1 MATPSKQPK
10 LTHEI
15 LTEQSKEKE
24 INDLKNQLKKQK
36 VENQELLDGMLDLKN
51 QLACQKE
58 KLREKDKALKI
69 NRENIAEL
77 KSQRDKIQEK
87 YDLLKHPLD
96 HLPDEVQLNI
106 FKFLDLDDVI
116 RCAHVSKRTRRICHD
131 ESIWKKVNLNG
142 KCVPSEFIEQILEN
156 GCQYINLDGT
166 KIFGDLNLSRKDY
179 DVKYLN
185 ISWCKADK
193 GVLEKLVSSCQS
205 LQKIALAN
213 LDVNERTGWNVAFNV
228 LKNLNPQKLQ
238 TLDLNA
244 VEGLDL
250 ELMKSLLSCKTLTEI
265 SLFGNGY
272 LSNDCVQYLVENLSS
287 GIKEICLSGIKNLN
301 DERVKIL
308 VSRCK
313 KIEKLQLLGCGSI
326 TEDSLTSIVEHSKQL
341 VELDVSGRKIALL
354 PAQQIFR
361 HINVKSMPK
370 LKVLLTQSYGTQS
383 LQETE
388 NLRKLMPHLD
398 INNPFLI
405 NEGIHLGIA
414 HPGIERFKRGG
425 LWDIIVNKGTKLFP
439 EKSYDS
445 RKRWHRGW

>member
-10 LTHEI
+10 LTYEI

-24 INDLKNQLKKQK
+24 INDLKNQLKNQK
-36 VENQELLDGMLDLKN
+36 VENQVLLDGMLDLKN

-58 KLREKDKALKI
+58 KLLEKDEALKI

-131 ESIWKKVNLNG
+131 ESIWKKVNISG
-142 KCVPSEFIEQILEN
+142 KAVPSEFIEQILEN
-156 GCQYINLDGT
+156 GCQYINLRGT
-166 KIFGDLNLSRKDY
+166 KIFGGLNLPRNDY

-185 ISWCKADK
+185 LSWCKADK

-205 LQKIALAN
+205 LQKIALAK
-213 LDVNERTGWNVAFNV
+213 LDPIVAFNV
-228 LKNLNPQKLQ
+228 LKSLNPQHLQ

-287 GIKEICLSGIKNLN
+287 GIKEICLSGIQNLT

-313 KIEKLQLLGCGSI
+313 KIEKLQLLGCESI
-326 TEDSLTSIVEHSKQL
+326 TEDSLTSIVEYSKQL

-361 HINVKSMPK
+361 HLNVKSMPM

-383 LQETE
+383 VQETE

-398 INNPFLI
+398 INNHFLI

-414 HPGIERFKRGG
+414 HPGVERFKPKGG
-425 LWDIIVNKGTKLFP
+425 LWDIIVNEGLKLFP

-445 RKRWHRGW
+445 RIRWHRGW